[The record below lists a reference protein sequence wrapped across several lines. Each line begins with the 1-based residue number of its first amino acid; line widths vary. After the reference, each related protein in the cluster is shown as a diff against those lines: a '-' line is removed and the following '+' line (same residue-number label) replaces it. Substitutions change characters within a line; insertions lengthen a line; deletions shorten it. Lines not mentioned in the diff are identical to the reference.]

1 MIKKGLR
8 LFVLLSLLTPLLTG
22 CWSRRELDMLAIS
35 SAFGLDKEGDRYQ
48 VSVQIVNPGAVASK
62 KNGSGR
68 APVVTY
74 RTDGRSVLEA
84 IRRMTTEAPRKIY
97 GAHLRVIVL
106 GENLAKEGIAQ
117 ALDLL
122 FRDQEVRGDFYI
134 VITKGVS
141 VQTVLQT
148 MTTLEPIPA
157 NDLFTS
163 LEMSEKAWAAT
174 GSITLDDLVSDIVS
188 KGKEPVLT
196 GVQVRGNREK
206 GISKENTEKA
216 RSDAIL
222 AYSGMAAFRKDK
234 LVGWLSENE
243 SKGFNYSQGQVR
255 STLVTVPCPSG
266 EKSPDNMGIQVVRTK
281 RKLKARME
289 NGRPVIDLAIKGDAI
304 VSESGCKADLSKLET
319 LAALEQETD
328 KDITEKIEKA
338 LTRARKLKTD
348 IFGFGEVIH
357 RSYPAYWKG
366 VKDQWDKE
374 FPELPVRVKVDIA
387 IKRTGESIQSIEQKM
402 RAD

>member
-1 MIKKGLR
+1 M
-8 LFVLLSLLTPLLTG
+8 
-22 CWSRRELDMLAIS
+22 
-35 SAFGLDKEGDRYQ
+35 
-48 VSVQIVNPGAVASK
+48 ASK

-74 RTDGRSVLEA
+74 RTDGRTVLEA

-97 GAHLRVIVL
+97 GAHLRAIVF
-106 GENLAKEGIAQ
+106 GESLAKEGIAQ

-163 LEMSEKAWAAT
+163 LEMSEKVWAAT
-174 GSITLDDLVSDIVS
+174 GSITLDDLVSDVVS

-206 GISKENTEKA
+206 GIKKENTEQA
-216 RSDAIL
+216 HSDAIL
-222 AYSGMAAFRKDK
+222 AYSGMAAFRRDK
-234 LVGWLSENE
+234 LVGWLNESE
-243 SKGFNYSQGQVR
+243 SKGYNYSQGKVR
-255 STLVTVPCPSG
+255 STLVTVSCPSG
-266 EKSPDNMGIQVVRTK
+266 GKTKDNIGIELVGTK

-304 VSESGCKADLSKLET
+304 VAESGCEADLSKLET
-319 LAALEQETD
+319 LATLEQETE
-328 KDITEKIEKA
+328 KDINEKIVKA
-338 LTRARKLKTD
+338 LTRARKLHTD
-348 IFGFGEVIH
+348 IFGFGEAIH
-357 RSYPAYWKG
+357 RSHPAYWKG
-366 VKDQWDKE
+366 VKDQWEKE
-374 FPELPVRVKVDIA
+374 FPELPVRVKVDIT
-387 IKRTGESIQSIEQKM
+387 IKRTGESIQSIKQKM
-402 RAD
+402 GAD